1 MGAEQARLE
10 EQVREEG
17 GGGSRNKNL
26 IFPTAAQLDPVGTRR
41 IAQAC
46 AR

>member
-26 IFPTAAQLDPVGTRR
+26 IFPTAAQLDPRR